1 MNGIHAFN
9 KLANM
14 SEQERSECQ
23 FIMLTDPVKIDYM
36 ITEISDEYKL
46 DFQHDFSTDEN
57 KLDDAEHKLTDIE
70 KSIHNVMKNLLDNAV
85 DGITDDTYNSL
96 LDEFE
101 GTLYAE
107 IIKHFKLE
115 MKKQG
120 YSLLGE

>member
-9 KLANM
+9 VLNNM

-23 FIMLTDPVKIDYM
+23 FIMLTDPAKIDSM

-57 KLDDAEHKLTDIE
+57 KLNDVENKLTGIE

-120 YSLLGE
+120 YGLLND

>member
-23 FIMLTDPVKIDYM
+23 FIMLTDPAKIDSM

-57 KLDDAEHKLTDIE
+57 KLDDVEHKLTDIE

-107 IIKHFKLE
+107 IIKYFKLE

-120 YSLLGE
+120 YSLLGD